1 MASITLFIISYSA
14 RVDCLTKRE
23 FNSKE
28 MVEHFLNRSDFLYY
42 RHVTYEPA
50 PRKQVER
57 SPLNIVKIVEKFHP
71 NPAIPPNDDK
81 AEIHYLIGKSRIK
94 VVYQLEKERITA
106 STIEYQT
113 PPMVTDQSAPLTYNP
128 DEIYLYQVRPRKKIP
143 FLIILPKNFCIG
155 GPVPKAC

>member
-1 MASITLFIISYSA
+1 MKYFLHYISYSA

-28 MVEHFLNRSDFLYY
+28 MIEHFQNRSDFLYY

-50 PRKQVER
+50 PRKRVER
-57 SPLNIVKIVEKFHP
+57 TPLNIVKIVEKFHP
-71 NPAIPPNDDK
+71 NPAIAPNDNK
-81 AEIHYLIGKSRIK
+81 AEIHYMLGKNRIK

-113 PPMVTDQSAPLTYNP
+113 PPIVIDQAALLTYNP
-128 DEIYLYQVRPRKKIP
+128 DEIYLYQVRLKYNL
-143 FLIILPKNFCIG
+143 FIIISTINFNIG
-155 GPVPKAC
+155 GSLPKAC